1 MQNGRPLPFS
11 VQRQKRHDIAIDKQ
25 YETKEWRGEKNNLK
39 TWCVLDLMWFIF
51 VLQSVV
57 SLSLYLISFL
67 VSISVS
73 LFFPPIVSQTFYL
86 YVFLF
91 RLAFVVSAGDLRCRD
106 HSSSSSFLFV
116 ATGQFHFSPSFFFP
130 LPYSILFFPQ
140 KYLTP
145 HWSSTIHFHSVHG
158 CVTPCE
164 LWGGRK
170 SYIWLRQSKNVRKC
184 AKEKIC
190 LSLLSGFTWSFSRLL
205 RQYLGV
211 AFCASSFV
219 PQSLF
224 WSCLLVC
231 A

>member
-1 MQNGRPLPFS
+1 
-11 VQRQKRHDIAIDKQ
+11 
-25 YETKEWRGEKNNLK
+25 
-39 TWCVLDLMWFIF
+39 MWFIF
-51 VLQSVV
+51 VLQFVV
-57 SLSLYLISFL
+57 FIFIFLFFSFHLSFP
-67 VSISVS
+67 
-73 LFFPPIVSQTFYL
+73 LFFPPQFLRRFTFMYFF
-86 YVFLF
+86 VLF
-91 RLAFVVSAGDLRCRD
+91 RFCSRHRRWPEVLGSLQQQLFSVCCHWTVSLLPRFFV
-106 HSSSSSFLFV
+106 
-116 ATGQFHFSPSFFFP
+116 PFP
-130 LPYSILFFPQ
+130 YCIPFFPQ

-164 LWGGRK
+164 LWGGRR
-170 SYIWLRQSKNVRKC
+170 SYIWLYQSENVRKC

-205 RQYLGV
+205 RQYVSV
-211 AFCASSFV
+211 AFYASTFV